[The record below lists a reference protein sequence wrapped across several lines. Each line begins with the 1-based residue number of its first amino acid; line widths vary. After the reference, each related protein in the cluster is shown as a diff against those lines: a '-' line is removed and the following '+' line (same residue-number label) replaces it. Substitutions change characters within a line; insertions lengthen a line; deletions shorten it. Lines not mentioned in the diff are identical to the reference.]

1 MTKNTDNNT
10 PGANKPQIVES
21 GYWVFLL
28 VWVKTFAVT
37 AIIVLIFKY
46 LFKLI

>member
-1 MTKNTDNNT
+1 MTKNTDNN
-10 PGANKPQIVES
+10 PIANKPQIVES
-21 GYWVFLL
+21 GYWVFFM

-46 LFKLI
+46 LLKYI